1 MFFQLIQ
8 LLPREILRKYNSK
21 IIKNKNLN
29 VTNIINEGVKN
40 ANCVMTDA
48 WVSMGEN
55 NSKKKYFKKSSE
67 PVDYSTKRKYENYIE
82 KIASEDSEPDKN
94 NFFLRII
101 TWVFWGSLFYFV
113 FLN

>member
-1 MFFQLIQ
+1 MS
-8 LLPREILRKYNSK
+8 Y
-21 IIKNKNLN
+21 IKNCNKCGRRISLRQMSAGQWVAFNPGTETLHN
-29 VTNIINEGVKN
+29 CNEINEK
-40 ANCVMTDA
+40 TIKLK
-48 WVSMGEN
+48 S
-55 NSKKKYFKKSSE
+55 SKKKYFKKSSE
-67 PVDYSTKRKYENYIE
+67 PVDYSTKREYENYIE